1 MTATS
6 PHAAYQLT
14 YKDWL
19 GFPDDG
25 RAYEL
30 LEGELIV
37 TPPPSIGH
45 QRISRELEFR
55 LLQHLRATGAGEV
68 LDAPVGVRLSD
79 TVVLEPDLLVVL
91 REHASRI
98 GAQVI
103 EGAPDLVVEILSP
116 GSAVRDLGVKRRAYE
131 VGGVTEYWIVDPVN
145 RSIEVLALEQ
155 GAYARH
161 GIYAATDT
169 LTSRLLGGFS
179 MSVGDVFPAT

>member
-1 MTATS
+1 MAASS
-6 PHAAYQLT
+6 PLAAYRLT
-14 YKDWL
+14 YTDWL

-30 LEGELIV
+30 LKGELIV

-45 QRISRELEFR
+45 QRVSRELEFR
-55 LLQHLRATGAGEV
+55 LLQYLQSTGAGEI

-79 TVVLEPDLLVVL
+79 TDVLEPDLVVVL

-98 GAQVI
+98 GTQVI

-116 GSAVRDLGVKRRAYE
+116 GSAARDLGVKRQAYE
-131 VGGVTEYWIVDPVN
+131 VAGVAEYWIVDPVN

-155 GAYARH
+155 GAYVRH
-161 GIYAATDT
+161 GVYSVADAM
-169 LTSRLLGGFS
+169 TSRVLGGFG
-179 MSVGDVFPAT
+179 MSVGEVAKA